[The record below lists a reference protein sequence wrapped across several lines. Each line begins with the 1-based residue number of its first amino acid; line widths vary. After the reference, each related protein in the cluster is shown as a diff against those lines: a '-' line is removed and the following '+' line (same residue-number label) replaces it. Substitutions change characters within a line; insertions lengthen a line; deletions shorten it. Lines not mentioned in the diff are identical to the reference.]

1 MDKEKMININASLV
15 EEPVFNSFEKDGEE
29 VKVANFYLKKIEVF
43 FFNINTKNFKKKY
56 FFNINTKNF

>member
-43 FFNINTKNFKKKY
+43 
-56 FFNINTKNF
+56 